1 MPVEEN
7 LMQAI
12 LLTFGTAMVPVLELR
27 GAIPVGVAAGLSPA
41 AACLVSIL
49 GNMVPVPF
57 ILLLI
62 RRIFDWLRG
71 TRLFGPRIDWLER
84 RAHLKGRMVRKYRL
98 PGLIILVAI
107 PLPGTGAWT
116 GALVA
121 ALLDIRMRHAL
132 PAIFLGVVIA
142 GAIVTTL
149 TSSNQVR
156 MVVSN
161 SCSAMWSSTF
171 CQTSDSEF
179 TLHVPFPLSDFIL
192 RASSGRSKKYP
203 EPL

>member
-1 MPVEEN
+1 MPIDEN
-7 LMQAI
+7 LNAV

-27 GAIPVGVAAGLSPA
+27 GAIPVGVATGLSPL
-41 AACLVSIL
+41 AACAIAVL

-71 TRLFGPRIDWLER
+71 TRFGPKIDWLER
-84 RAHLKGRMVRKYRL
+84 RAHLKGRVVRKYRL

-121 ALLDIRMRHAL
+121 ALLDIRMRHAV
-132 PAIFLGVVIA
+132 PAIFLGVAIA
-142 GAIVTTL
+142 GAIVTVL
-149 TSSNQVR
+149 TYG
-156 MVVSN
+156 VVQ
-161 SCSAMWSSTF
+161 MF
-171 CQTSDSEF
+171 
-179 TLHVPFPLSDFIL
+179 
-192 RASSGRSKKYP
+192 
-203 EPL
+203 

>member
-1 MPVEEN
+1 MDLFDTFFGEL
-7 LMQAI
+7 LM
-12 LLTFGTAMVPVLELR
+12 TFLIAMVPVLELR
-27 GAIPVGVAAGLSPA
+27 GAIPDGRAAGLPPA
-41 AACLVSIL
+41 AAAAAAIL
-49 GNMVPVPF
+49 GNLVPIPF
-57 ILLLI
+57 LILLL
-62 RRIFDWLRG
+62 RRIFGWLRKSSWV
-71 TRLFGPRIDWLER
+71 GPKIDWLER

-149 TSSNQVR
+149 TYG
-156 MVVSN
+156 VVQL
-161 SCSAMWSSTF
+161 F
-171 CQTSDSEF
+171 
-179 TLHVPFPLSDFIL
+179 
-192 RASSGRSKKYP
+192 
-203 EPL
+203 